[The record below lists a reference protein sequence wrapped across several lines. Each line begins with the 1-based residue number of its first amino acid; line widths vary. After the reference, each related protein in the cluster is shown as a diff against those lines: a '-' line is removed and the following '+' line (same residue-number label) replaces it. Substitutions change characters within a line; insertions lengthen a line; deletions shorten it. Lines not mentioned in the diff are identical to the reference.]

1 MNEVTRQQLL
11 KELAARGYRDDG
23 SSPYRSIV
31 LDYDELPDTD
41 LGELLDQMVVRRE
54 KIFRSLDVL
63 GKEMAMQHYE
73 DAERAIEAMK
83 AVLKK
88 LTD

>member
-1 MNEVTRQQLL
+1 MNEVTRAQLL

-31 LDYDELPDTD
+31 LDYDELADVE
-41 LGELLDQMVVRRE
+41 LGELLEQVVARRE
-54 KIFRSLDVL
+54 KIFRSVDAV
-63 GKEMAMQHYE
+63 GKEVAMQNYE
-73 DAERAIEAMK
+73 DAQRAIDAMK
-83 AVLKK
+83 AVIKK